1 MTAPDRSALLIIECQ
16 RGVVGDLSVLPDLA
30 SAAQPVLE
38 RIGRLASA
46 ARDLGATVVHL
57 TYSPIAAGRSMNQ
70 RSPLSQA
77 TQSTASW
84 GPEHPGGDV
93 VPVIGVATGD
103 LVFERHQGL
112 SPVHRTETLAVLR
125 NMGIDEVVLAGVS
138 TNLALP
144 AVAVAASDEDFSVVV
159 VRDGSIGVPES
170 HHQSILRHSLAFVAR
185 VATVDEIVA
194 GWRSASSTPRVQ
206 GRDSLSENA

>member
-1 MTAPDRSALLIIECQ
+1 
-16 RGVVGDLSVLPDLA
+16 
-30 SAAQPVLE
+30 
-38 RIGRLASA
+38 
-46 ARDLGATVVHL
+46 
-57 TYSPIAAGRSMNQ
+57 
-70 RSPLSQA
+70 
-77 TQSTASW
+77 
-84 GPEHPGGDV
+84 
-93 VPVIGVATGD
+93 
-103 LVFERHQGL
+103 
-112 SPVHRTETLAVLR
+112 
-125 NMGIDEVVLAGVS
+125 MGIEEVVLAGVS